1 MKLLAVKTS
10 HGLIP
15 YSEDDEEKFGRIPKG
30 KCVEISISSAR
41 NPGQHRKY
49 FKLIDVAWNYQP
61 ESVREF
67 YKNKEVFRKS
77 LELCAGHCELVW
89 DFKFERFVEI
99 PKSISF
105 NSMSQEEFA
114 ELYEKVMSI
123 IVSKFL
129 VHLDDRDRNNFFEIL
144 DNEI

>member
-15 YSEDDEEKFGRIPKG
+15 YSEDDEEKFSRIPKG

-41 NPGQHRKY
+41 NPGHHRKY
-49 FKLIDVAWNYQP
+49 FKLIDTAWSYQP

-77 LELCAGHCELVW
+77 LEL
-89 DFKFERFVEI
+89 
-99 PKSISF
+99 
-105 NSMSQEEFA
+105 
-114 ELYEKVMSI
+114 
-123 IVSKFL
+123 
-129 VHLDDRDRNNFFEIL
+129 
-144 DNEI
+144 

>member
-41 NPGQHRKY
+41 NPGHHRKY
-49 FKLIDVAWNYQP
+49 FKLIDTAWSYQP
-61 ESVREF
+61 EAVREF

-77 LELCAGHCELVW
+77 LELCAGHCELAW

-105 NSMSQEEFA
+105 NSMSQEEYA
-114 ELYEKVMSI
+114 ELYDKVMGI
-123 IVSKFL
+123 IVSRFL
-129 VHLDDRDRNNFFEIL
+129 VHLDDMDKNNFFEIL